1 MTSRPALAC
10 LLAAVL
16 STCVTQAETLNFAPG
31 PDLQEKVQEAF
42 ITAQPGT
49 TFHFAAGRY
58 EFEMGLSLDL
68 DNCTIKGDGMDK
80 TIWTFKTQDAG
91 SEGLLVTSDGVTL
104 EDLAIEDTRGNAFK
118 SNAANNL
125 TIRRIRTEWTA
136 GPKTE
141 NGAYGLYPVN
151 GENILVE
158 DCVVKGAS
166 DAGVYVGQ
174 SRHVIVRRNYV
185 QYNVAGIEIENC
197 YFADVYENTAT
208 QNTGGILV
216 FDMPGLPQKGGHD
229 HRVYK
234 NNVYDNN
241 TPNFAPPGNTVAG
254 VPAGTGIMVMANH
267 NIEIFDNTLRDHGTT
282 HFMLTSWLATE
293 KPYQDPDYQ
302 TNPEGIHIHHNTV
315 GDGGKKPGGRGGSNI
330 AKMAGTP
337 IPDLVWDGIVDA
349 TKLVDGKLPAD
360 KRIYA
365 HDNKKESGEFTAVNL
380 GGLDA
385 LLKLDASRI
394 TLGTD
399 QFSGSLPRL
408 KPVTLGK

>member
-1 MTSRPALAC
+1 
-10 LLAAVL
+10 
-16 STCVTQAETLNFAPG
+16 
-31 PDLQEKVQEAF
+31 
-42 ITAQPGT
+42 
-49 TFHFAAGRY
+49 
-58 EFEMGLSLDL
+58 
-68 DNCTIKGDGMDK
+68 
-80 TIWTFKTQDAG
+80 
-91 SEGLLVTSDGVTL
+91 
-104 EDLAIEDTRGNAFK
+104 
-118 SNAANNL
+118 
-125 TIRRIRTEWTA
+125 
-136 GPKTE
+136 
-141 NGAYGLYPVN
+141 
-151 GENILVE
+151 
-158 DCVVKGAS
+158 
-166 DAGVYVGQ
+166 
-174 SRHVIVRRNYV
+174 
-185 QYNVAGIEIENC
+185 
-197 YFADVYENTAT
+197 
-208 QNTGGILV
+208 
-216 FDMPGLPQKGGHD
+216 
-229 HRVYK
+229 
-234 NNVYDNN
+234 
-241 TPNFAPPGNTVAG
+241 
-254 VPAGTGIMVMANH
+254 
-267 NIEIFDNTLRDHGTT
+267 
-282 HFMLTSWLATE
+282 MLTSWLATE